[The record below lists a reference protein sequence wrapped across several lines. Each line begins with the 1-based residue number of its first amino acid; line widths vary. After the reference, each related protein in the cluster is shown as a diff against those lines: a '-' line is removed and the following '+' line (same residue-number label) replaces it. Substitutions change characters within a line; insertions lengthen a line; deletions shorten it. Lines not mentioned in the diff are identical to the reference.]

1 MKKQIVEE
9 MEVVTAKVATE
20 YLGVSDE
27 EIIPAGTDV
36 CPGCG
41 VLLGLR
47 LAMKTIGKNS
57 KIIASGEHAAVFG
70 TTSKVPYVATK
81 ELKIPNLRKEV
92 EEGKERYIVL
102 CYDGTNKV
110 DDIIDAAGKCD
121 LVISVVTEPGKDL
134 AKRVSPNM
142 EYSATA
148 SVSNPVEFTEKVQEA
163 LNHKKSFIE
172 LLAPCPGI
180 VDSKLDPSNTI
191 EAAKMAVKS
200 NLFPLLVAKYSEKG
214 LVAKLTYQNVEP
226 VSVAEYYRLMGKS
239 VKQDD
244 IEKKNAEMTSKM
256 KLLQKGKF

>member
-1 MKKQIVEE
+1 MKKVIEEE

-27 EIIPAGTDV
+27 ELITAGTDV

-47 LAMKTIGKNS
+47 LAMKTIGMNS
-57 KIIASGEHAAVFG
+57 KIIASGGHAAVFG
-70 TTSKVPYVATK
+70 TTSKVPFIATK

-92 EEGKERYIVL
+92 DEGKEKFVVL

-110 DDIIDAAGKCD
+110 DDIVTAAGKCD

-134 AKRVSPNM
+134 VKKVSPSM
-142 EYSATA
+142 DYSATA
-148 SVSNPVEFTEKVQEA
+148 SVSNPVDFMEKVQEG
-163 LNHKKSFIE
+163 LNHDKSFIE

-191 EAAKMAVKS
+191 EAARMAVKS
-200 NLFPLLVAKYSEKG
+200 NMFPLLVAKHSGKG

-226 VSVAEYYRLMGKS
+226 VSVDEYHRLMGEV
-239 VKQDD
+239 VKQEI
-244 IEKKNAEMTSKM
+244 IEKENADMTAKM
-256 KLLQKGKF
+256 RLLQKGKF